1 MRLDQL
7 IKIRLETQKINK
19 PKKMADGELENPCWE
34 GYQPV
39 GMKEKDGRMVP
50 NCVPI
55 KEQQSSQKFVIPSP
69 EGGES
74 EQDYIG
80 RCISAIG
87 KEYDV
92 EGQAYAV
99 CKGKWDE

>member
-19 PKKMADGELENPCWE
+19 PKE
-34 GYQPV
+34 
-39 GMKEKDGRMVP
+39 
-50 NCVPI
+50 
-55 KEQQSSQKFVIPSP
+55 KFVIPTP
-69 EGGES
+69 DGGES

-99 CKGKWDE
+99 CKGKYDE

>member
-1 MRLDQL
+1 MRIDQL
-7 IKIRLETQKINK
+7 IKIRLETQKIFK
-19 PKKMADGELENPCWE
+19 SKFAEDQVNPCWE
-34 GYQPV
+34 GYEPV
-39 GMKEKDGRMVP
+39 GMKEKDGKMVP

-55 KEQQSSQKFVIPSP
+55 KEEQSKQDFVIPTP

-80 RCISAIG
+80 RCISAIA

-99 CKGKWDE
+99 CKGKWDEK